1 MQKRRA
7 DVPLTACAAVR
18 WPRDQLIEV
27 PVEATSVLVEAVV
40 VEFFAPPGDVDGAQ
54 QEVLER
60 WGEHRITISQS
71 CRYWRATSAAGRS
84 VLVRRTLAWGDR
96 VSRAYFGY
104 FAMNRVDRRTSGD
117 CDVRCANV

>member
-1 MQKRRA
+1 
-7 DVPLTACAAVR
+7 
-18 WPRDQLIEV
+18 
-27 PVEATSVLVEAVV
+27 
-40 VEFFAPPGDVDGAQ
+40 
-54 QEVLER
+54 
-60 WGEHRITISQS
+60 
-71 CRYWRATSAAGRS
+71 